1 MDKNNYDIRAIFEKM
16 ELELISSMKRAFNFH
31 KREEKKEGFSWEQWQ
46 LSKLR
51 ALDKYRKENKKII
64 DSYSGPVQECIDRE
78 LQGNYKKGQNRVTRA
93 INKIRAFLR
102 LNKGDVGIPE
112 DTSEKQ
118 KVRDYIATLTGRKPR
133 VPQEESF
140 FGVNEKNLNAL
151 QDTVTKDIGKASA
164 AVLRKMDDIYRQVI
178 YKAQINMSA
187 GVKTLNQAIDMATK
201 EFLASGIN
209 CVEYKDGKRVNIASY
224 AEMALRTA
232 SQRATF
238 LGEGSKRDEWG
249 IYTVVVS
256 AHANTCE
263 KCLPWQGQ
271 ILIDDVFSHP
281 SKEYLEENKGKY
293 KLVSEAIDGGLLHPN
308 CRHTLTTYFPGIT
321 QVPQAQDEEEAL
333 SNYKAEQEQRYMERQ
348 IRKWK
353 RFREG
358 TLDEDNRAM
367 ADSKVKEWE
376 SKLQEHLNNNKQLRR
391 DRIREEADIRSI
403 QEINY
408 KSDLKQY
415 ENYKSILGNG
425 SPKTL
430 EEFQNLKYNN
440 SKSWDRV
447 QTQYNDKQVVN
458 LLNENNIEYI
468 EKMSEKQFIIKN
480 YKPKLSVMTQHAK
493 DNLMDKSDRANMT
506 LENAQMFIDNAKV
519 VIYESN
525 RRTVKFISQDGYSA
539 VNLKN
544 ELVTAVPQKWRNKYN
559 KYVKEE

>member
-16 ELELISSMKRAFNFH
+16 ELELISSMKRAFYFH

-51 ALDKYRKENKKII
+51 AIDKYRKENKKII
-64 DSYSGPVQECIDRE
+64 DSYSGPIQECIDRE

-102 LNKGDVGIPE
+102 FNKGNVDIPE

-118 KVRDYIATLTGRKPR
+118 KVRDYIAALTGRKPR

-140 FGVNEKNLNAL
+140 FGVNEKKLNAL

-164 AVLRKMDDIYRQVI
+164 AVLRKMDDVYRQVI
-178 YKAQINMSA
+178 YKAEINMSA

-224 AEMALRTA
+224 AEMALRTT

-293 KLVSEAIDGGLLHPN
+293 KLVSEAIEGGLLHPN

-333 SNYKAEQEQRYMERQ
+333 SNYKAEQEQRHMERQ

-376 SKLQEHLNNNKQLRR
+376 RKLQEHLSNNKQLRR
-391 DRIREEADIRSI
+391 DRVREEADIRSI
-403 QEINY
+403 QDINY
-408 KSDLKQY
+408 KVDTKEY
-415 ENYKSILGNG
+415 ANFKSILGDEA
-425 SPKTL
+425 PKTL

-440 SKSWDRV
+440 SGGWSNLKQTYKEQNIRNYIKSDEV
-447 QTQYNDKQVVN
+447 VKSILEGKQGKHIIGH
-458 LLNENNIEYI
+458 NNYI
-468 EKMSEKQFIIKN
+468 EGRSYLII
-480 YKPKLSVMTQHAK
+480 SI
-493 DNLMDKSDRANMT
+493 DK
-506 LENAQMFIDNAKV
+506 AQ
-519 VIYESN
+519 
-525 RRTVKFISQDGYSA
+525 
-539 VNLKN
+539 
-544 ELVTAVPQKWRNKYN
+544 ELVNKYAGTGEVLFASDGKWRNQEVITTDRVIGYN
-559 KYVKEE
+559 VSDVDGSEVETKDFKIHYSKKGTHIVPK

>member
-16 ELELISSMKRAFNFH
+16 ELELISSMKRAFYFH
-31 KREEKKEGFSWEQWQ
+31 KREEKREGFSWEQWQ

-51 ALDKYRKENKKII
+51 AIDKYRKENKKII

-78 LQGNYKKGQNRVTRA
+78 LHGNYKKGQNRVARA

-102 LNKGDVGIPE
+102 FNKGDVNIPE

-118 KVRDYIATLTGRKPR
+118 KVRDYIAALTGRKPR

-140 FGVNEKNLNAL
+140 FGVNEKKLNAL

-164 AVLRKMDDIYRQVI
+164 AVLRKMDDVYRQVI
-178 YKAQINMSA
+178 YKAEINMSA
-187 GVKTLNQAIDMATK
+187 GVKTLNQSIDMATK

-256 AHANTCE
+256 GHANTCE

-293 KLVSEAIDGGLLHPN
+293 KLVSEAIDAGLLHPN

>member
-16 ELELISSMKRAFNFH
+16 ELELISSMKRAFYFH

-51 ALDKYRKENKKII
+51 AIDKYRKENKRII
-64 DSYSGPVQECIDRE
+64 DSYSAPIQECIDRE
-78 LQGNYKKGQNRVTRA
+78 LQGNYKKGQNRVTRV

-102 LNKGDVGIPE
+102 FNKGDVNVPE

-118 KVRDYIATLTGRKPR
+118 KVRDYIAALTGRKPR

-140 FGVNEKNLNAL
+140 FGVNEKKLNAL

-178 YKAQINMSA
+178 YKAEINMSA

-281 SKEYLEENKGKY
+281 SKAYLEENKGKY

-321 QVPQAQDEEEAL
+321 QVPQAQDGEEAL

-376 SKLQEHLNNNKQLRR
+376 SKLQEHLSNNKQLRR

-415 ENYKSILGNG
+415 KNYKSVLGNE

-430 EEFQNLKYNN
+430 EEFQNLKYND
-440 SKSWDRV
+440 SKSWSIKQREYS
-447 QTQYNDKQVVN
+447 TINDINNKEWSISYKDKVKQAYYDFRKD
-458 LLNENNIEYI
+458 NIELSWHGAQRFVDRNVSKNGVVRFTK
-468 EKMSEKQFIIKN
+468 EDIIKIFNKRPN
-480 YKPKLSVMTQHAK
+480 YIQLDGRLVNFENSIAIIRNGETNEIVSIVCRNNPKE
-493 DNLMDKSDRANMT
+493 D
-506 LENAQMFIDNAKV
+506 
-519 VIYESN
+519 
-525 RRTVKFISQDGYSA
+525 
-539 VNLKN
+539 
-544 ELVTAVPQKWRNKYN
+544 WRIND
-559 KYVKEE
+559 

>member
-1 MDKNNYDIRAIFEKM
+1 M
-16 ELELISSMKRAFNFH
+16 
-31 KREEKKEGFSWEQWQ
+31 
-46 LSKLR
+46 
-51 ALDKYRKENKKII
+51 
-64 DSYSGPVQECIDRE
+64 
-78 LQGNYKKGQNRVTRA
+78 
-93 INKIRAFLR
+93 
-102 LNKGDVGIPE
+102 
-112 DTSEKQ
+112 SE
-118 KVRDYIATLTGRKPR
+118 
-133 VPQEESF
+133 
-140 FGVNEKNLNAL
+140 
-151 QDTVTKDIGKASA
+151 
-164 AVLRKMDDIYRQVI
+164 
-178 YKAQINMSA
+178 

-293 KLVSEAIDGGLLHPN
+293 KLVSEAIEGGLLHPN

-333 SNYKAEQEQRYMERQ
+333 SNYKAEQEQRHMERQ

-408 KSDLKQY
+408 KVDTKEY
-415 ENYKSILGNG
+415 ANYKSVLGNE

-430 EEFQNLKYNN
+430 EEFQNLKYND
-440 SKSWDRV
+440 SKSWGRV

-458 LLNENNIEYI
+458 LLNENNIEYV

-480 YKPKLSVMTQHAK
+480 YKPKLTVMTQHAK
-493 DNLMDKSDRANMT
+493 DNLMDKSDRVNMT

-539 VNLKN
+539 LNLKN

>member
-1 MDKNNYDIRAIFEKM
+1 MDKNNYDIKAIFEKM
-16 ELELISSMKRAFNFH
+16 ELELISSMKRAFYFH

-51 ALDKYRKENKKII
+51 AIDKYRKENKKII

-102 LNKGDVGIPE
+102 LNKGNVGIPE

-118 KVRDYIATLTGRKPR
+118 KVRDYIAALTGRKPR

-140 FGVNEKNLNAL
+140 FGVNEKKLNAL

-164 AVLRKMDDIYRQVI
+164 AVLRKMDDVYRQVI
-178 YKAQINMSA
+178 YKAEINMSA

-263 KCLPWQGQ
+263 KCLPWQGK
-271 ILIDDVFSHP
+271 ILIDDIFSHP

-293 KLVSEAIDGGLLHPN
+293 KLVSEAIDAGLLHPN

-321 QVPQAQDEEEAL
+321 QVPKAQDEEEAL

-376 SKLQEHLNNNKQLRR
+376 SKLQEHLSNNKQLRR

-408 KSDLKQY
+408 KADLKQY
-415 ENYKSILGNG
+415 ENYKSVLGNE

-430 EEFQNLKYNN
+430 EDFQNLKYND
-440 SKSWDRV
+440 SKSWSIKQREYS
-447 QTQYNDKQVVN
+447 TINDINNKEWSISYKDKVKQAYYDFRKD
-458 LLNENNIEYI
+458 NIELSWHGAQRFVDRNVSKNGVVRFTK
-468 EKMSEKQFIIKN
+468 EDIIKIFNKRPN
-480 YKPKLSVMTQHAK
+480 YIQLDGRLVNFENSIAIIRNGETNEIVSIVCRNNPKE
-493 DNLMDKSDRANMT
+493 D
-506 LENAQMFIDNAKV
+506 
-519 VIYESN
+519 
-525 RRTVKFISQDGYSA
+525 
-539 VNLKN
+539 
-544 ELVTAVPQKWRNKYN
+544 WRIND
-559 KYVKEE
+559 

>member
-1 MDKNNYDIRAIFEKM
+1 
-16 ELELISSMKRAFNFH
+16 
-31 KREEKKEGFSWEQWQ
+31 
-46 LSKLR
+46 
-51 ALDKYRKENKKII
+51 
-64 DSYSGPVQECIDRE
+64 
-78 LQGNYKKGQNRVTRA
+78 
-93 INKIRAFLR
+93 
-102 LNKGDVGIPE
+102 
-112 DTSEKQ
+112 
-118 KVRDYIATLTGRKPR
+118 
-133 VPQEESF
+133 
-140 FGVNEKNLNAL
+140 
-151 QDTVTKDIGKASA
+151 
-164 AVLRKMDDIYRQVI
+164 
-178 YKAQINMSA
+178 
-187 GVKTLNQAIDMATK
+187 
-201 EFLASGIN
+201 
-209 CVEYKDGKRVNIASY
+209 
-224 AEMALRTA
+224 
-232 SQRATF
+232 
-238 LGEGSKRDEWG
+238 
-249 IYTVVVS
+249 
-256 AHANTCE
+256 
-263 KCLPWQGQ
+263 
-271 ILIDDVFSHP
+271 
-281 SKEYLEENKGKY
+281 
-293 KLVSEAIDGGLLHPN
+293 
-308 CRHTLTTYFPGIT
+308 
-321 QVPQAQDEEEAL
+321 
-333 SNYKAEQEQRYMERQ
+333 MERQ

-358 TLDEDNRAM
+358 TLDKDNRAM

-403 QEINY
+403 QEINHKVDLKEYESY
-408 KSDLKQY
+408 KSV
-415 ENYKSILGNG
+415 LGNE

-440 SKSWDRV
+440 SSGWNRV